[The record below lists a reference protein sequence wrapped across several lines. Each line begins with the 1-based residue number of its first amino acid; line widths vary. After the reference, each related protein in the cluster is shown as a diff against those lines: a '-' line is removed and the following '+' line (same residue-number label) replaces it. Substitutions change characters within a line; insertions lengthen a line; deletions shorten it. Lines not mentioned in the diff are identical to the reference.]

1 MAGAGFGQSL
11 ELRSYSLDLAG
22 PPSTVLSPDLDSDGI
37 RDLVVALAYT
47 EWNQIGFE
55 ESETMNKVDS
65 R

>member
-1 MAGAGFGQSL
+1 M
-11 ELRSYSLDLAG
+11 
-22 PPSTVLSPDLDSDGI
+22 VLSPDLDSEGI